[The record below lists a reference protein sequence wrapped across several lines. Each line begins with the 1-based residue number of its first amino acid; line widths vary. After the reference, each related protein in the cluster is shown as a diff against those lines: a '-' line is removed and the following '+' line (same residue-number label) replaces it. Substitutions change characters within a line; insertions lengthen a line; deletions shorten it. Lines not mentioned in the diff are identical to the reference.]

1 MSKLINFVDENRI
14 LNGYVNGV
22 STEVNTL
29 KDIIKPLKEGK
40 ETHDSIQS
48 VKIFTNR
55 FAYSF
60 LLKENKIIASK
71 QCENCAIV
79 NGKPM
84 RPSIVDETNPYF
96 LVSKNKCKKLFYK
109 DVERF
114 NKSIKSKHK
123 NFDEVKEADEF
134 VYDTVN
140 NEYIVVNAPVIK
152 TTKQNPNKE
161 GFYVV
166 YADEDQLRMK
176 FGDTRSIDQNLIKYR
191 GYDTFKDANAR
202 YKQFI
207 KDVQ

>member
-1 MSKLINFVDENRI
+1 MSKLINFLDENRI
-14 LNGYVNGV
+14 LNGYVNGEYV
-22 STEVNTL
+22 EVNAL

-40 ETHDSIQS
+40 ETYGNIQS
-48 VKIFTNR
+48 IKVFTNR

-60 LLKENKIIASK
+60 FLKENKIVASK

-96 LVSKNKCKKLFYK
+96 LVSENKCKKLFYK
-109 DVERF
+109 DLERF

-123 NFDEVKEADEF
+123 NFDEVKQADEF
-134 VYDTVN
+134 IYDTVN

-166 YADEDQLRMK
+166 YADENQLRMK
-176 FGDTRSIDQNLIKYR
+176 FGDTRSIDQATIKYR
-191 GYDTFKDANAR
+191 GYDTFKDANIR

-207 KDVQ
+207 KDIS